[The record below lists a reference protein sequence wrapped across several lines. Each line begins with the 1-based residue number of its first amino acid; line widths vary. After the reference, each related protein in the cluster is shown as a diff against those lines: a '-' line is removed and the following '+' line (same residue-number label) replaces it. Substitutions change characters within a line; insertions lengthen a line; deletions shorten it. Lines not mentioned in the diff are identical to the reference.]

1 LHQPQPQPH
10 EPLLARTLTSPN
22 PEPRTRTPN
31 PEPQPRTPNPNPE
44 PRAPNPGPNVG
55 QGAALLAYLL
65 HGVESDATPKG
76 GWICVDPPPAEVPA
90 ESAPPA

>member
-1 LHQPQPQPH
+1 
-10 EPLLARTLTSPN
+10 
-22 PEPRTRTPN
+22 
-31 PEPQPRTPNPNPE
+31 
-44 PRAPNPGPNVG
+44 VG

-76 GWICVDPPPAEVPA
+76 GWICVDPPPAEVLA